1 MRISDWSS
9 DVCSSDLYRRCTP
22 TTAWRWSCAARAT
35 STRPSRASSERA
47 GSSEAGGG
55 EVAVG
60 GGDGGDEA
68 MGLGQDLLAVEA
80 GGHDLVLEQRLVG
93 VAHILQRGGGGERL
107 AGHHPT
113 AGPAAEEQPVRR
125 SEERR
130 VGDRGVKNC

>member
-60 GGDGGDEA
+60 GGDGRDEA
-68 MGLGQDLLAVEA
+68 IGPGPDLLAVDA
-80 GGHDLVLEQRLVG
+80 GGNTLVLDK
-93 VAHILQRGGGGERL
+93 
-107 AGHHPT
+107 
-113 AGPAAEEQPVRR
+113 
-125 SEERR
+125 RR
-130 VGDRGVKNC
+130 VGVSHNLPSDGRDEALPGHPLTTRPAQ

>member
-60 GGDGGDEA
+60 GGDGVDEA

-80 GGHDLVLEQRLVG
+80 GGHDLPLAQRLVG
-93 VAHILQRGGGGERL
+93 VAHILQRGGGRELL
-107 AGHHPT
+107 AGPHPT
-113 AGPAAEEQPVRR
+113 SGHDAEAAPVAPCSGPRAD
-125 SEERR
+125 R
-130 VGDRGVKNC
+130 VAH

>member
-60 GGDGGDEA
+60 GGDGGDQA
-68 MGLGQDLLAVEA
+68 MGLGQDLLAVE
-80 GGHDLVLEQRLVG
+80 
-93 VAHILQRGGGGERL
+93 
-107 AGHHPT
+107 
-113 AGPAAEEQPVRR
+113 R

-130 VGDRGVKNC
+130 VGKECSRHCKSRGSPSP

>member
-9 DVCSSDLYRRCTP
+9 DVCSSDL
-22 TTAWRWSCAARAT
+22 
-35 STRPSRASSERA
+35 ERA

-113 AGPAAEEQPVRR
+113 AQSGRASCR
-125 SEERR
+125 ER
-130 VGDRGVKNC
+130 VCQYV